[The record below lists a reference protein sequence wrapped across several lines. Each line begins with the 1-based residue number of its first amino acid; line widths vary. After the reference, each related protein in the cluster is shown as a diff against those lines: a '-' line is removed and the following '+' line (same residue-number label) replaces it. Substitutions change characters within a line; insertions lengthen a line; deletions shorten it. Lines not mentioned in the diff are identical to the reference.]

1 MKQSKK
7 LFRRM
12 LLNNWGGISH
22 KVLEF
27 HEYVNLFSGKSGSGK
42 STVMDA
48 IQVILYGSVS
58 AAFLNKAADDAK
70 NRRSVLSYL
79 RGAQK
84 DGTANR
90 EGIDFCTQIVLEIED
105 TGSRITTCIGAVFE
119 VGRQDVELRKYH
131 FFSHSGHLPED
142 GYLTEGGVP
151 YTAAQL
157 KKLIEARSGSEDNRG
172 RVDVNRMYPSRE
184 AYLNTLYDSI
194 FGYIDPS
201 RLMTME
207 KSAIAL
213 RMADGTGQFI
223 KDYMFPKSKEDTV
236 STISQQLGAYREIKE
251 KIEDLEHRIELLDE
265 VYNTNQELL
274 RVRADRFRTEA
285 ILRIVDIETCKIRLE
300 AKQTDLENIS
310 ARISELEERYELLDA
325 EKKERT
331 EELIEVK
338 AELHSSDF
346 GVKKKEME
354 ELKNTIS
361 LLQGNSRQ
369 WREILHGLWE
379 WKMDEDISSYISNP
393 TLQCLEE
400 ILEGEASGEIREGE
414 VSGRIQEGE
423 VSGRIQEGEASGG
436 IREGEMSGG
445 SRKGG
450 AVSRISPNEISGA
463 ALDRLRNGI
472 QNALEMIGEELADL
486 NESIRRTTK
495 ELAEKKEM
503 AEDLKNDRKP
513 YRKELK
519 SARAQLQSE
528 LSSQYGRTIHVE
540 IFGDL
545 FDITDEKWKNA
556 IEGRLGRIKH
566 SLVTE
571 PQYALD
577 AARIF
582 RRIKRK
588 EYEEVDLINTAAIKG
603 DSPKAEQGTLYEAV
617 RAGEPYVELCLKR
630 YLGNIYKCE
639 TVEELHAVR
648 DGVTPECYSYSNYI
662 FRYLRED
669 DYIWYAC
676 IGTKVSKA
684 RLRELEEEI
693 YDLEQSQIS
702 DIQMWETLSR
712 AQRFEQLH
720 QSTEQLLQLSQSAGE
735 LETYLEKQEQLS
747 RELKNLEDGTLTAQL
762 KRKKELLEQ
771 NIADLARSQEQVNKE
786 RIGREGDFRTAEK
799 ELRDFQEKLTSLQ
812 EGFRPDDLLLLEV
825 RENLGKQ
832 AETVYRRKQH
842 EQSQRLAERESEL
855 EEQRILARNR
865 FNREYPT
872 HGFTGIERE
881 NDVYDKLLEE
891 MKQDYEPRYKAEFE
905 KQYLQVY
912 QSLRENVIATIHGE
926 IKAAYRHK
934 REINRMLS
942 RIQFSDSTYQ
952 IDILPAENENGQ
964 FYEMLMAPELDSKVL
979 DNAGFEGQLSLGEDT
994 FFEKYE
1000 AQIQRLTEKFMPPRD
1015 GDGEKRSLHRQE
1027 MERYADYRNYLTFS
1041 MYERVED
1048 GQGNV
1053 KKNAVDE
1060 MAGRDSG
1067 GEGQNPKY
1075 VALLAGFAMLY
1086 MQQSNR
1092 DSKIRLVLLD
1102 EAFSKMDKERSEV
1115 CLRYARELELQ
1126 LIVCVPD
1133 ERLQSLIRNVD
1144 SVYGFRRHR
1153 NQISMM
1159 HIDKGSYLEMM
1170 EGKRT

>member
-22 KVLEF
+22 KVMEF

-48 IQVILYGSVS
+48 IQVILYGSVA

-70 NRRSVLSYL
+70 NKRSVLSYL

-90 EGIDFCTQIVLEIED
+90 ENVDFCSQIVLEIVD

-119 VGRQDVELRKYH
+119 VGRQDTELKKYH
-131 FFSHSGHLPED
+131 FFSHSGPIPED
-142 GYLTEGGVP
+142 GYLTEKSVP
-151 YTAAQL
+151 YTAAQM
-157 KKLIEARSGSEDNRG
+157 KKLIEARRRSKDNRG
-172 RVDVNRMYPSRE
+172 RVDVNRIYPSRE
-184 AYLNTLYDSI
+184 AYVNTLYDSI
-194 FGYIDPS
+194 FGYIDPG

-223 KDYMFPKSKEDTV
+223 RDYMFPKSKEDTV
-236 STISQQLGAYREIKE
+236 SALSRQLGAYREIKE
-251 KIEDLEHRIELLDE
+251 KIEDLEHRIEILDE
-265 VYNTNQELL
+265 VHDKNQELA
-274 RVRADRFRTEA
+274 RIKADRFRAEA
-285 ILRIVDIETCKIRLE
+285 ILRIVDIESCKIRLE
-300 AKQTDLENIS
+300 AKKADLEG
-310 ARISELEERYELLDA
+310 ISEKISGLEERYGLLDA
-325 EKKERT
+325 EKNEKT

-338 AELHSSDF
+338 AELHSSDY

-354 ELKNTIS
+354 ELKNTIH

-369 WREILHGLWE
+369 WREILHGLKEWE
-379 WKMDEDISSYISNP
+379 TDEEISGYISNP
-393 TLQCLEE
+393 TLQCMEE
-400 ILEGEASGEIREGE
+400 IIEGE
-414 VSGRIQEGE
+414 
-423 VSGRIQEGEASGG
+423 
-436 IREGEMSGG
+436 
-445 SRKGG
+445 
-450 AVSRISPNEISGA
+450 ISEA
-463 ALDRLRNGI
+463 ALDKLRAGI
-472 QNALEMIGEELADL
+472 QNALEVIREELVDL
-486 NESIRRTTK
+486 NESIRSTTK
-495 ELAEKKEM
+495 ELNEKKEM

-545 FDITDEKWKNA
+545 FDIADEKWKNA

-582 RRIKRK
+582 RRMKKK
-588 EYEEVDLINTAAIKG
+588 EYEEVDLINTAAVKR
-603 DSPKAEQGTLYEAV
+603 DAPRAEAGTLYEAV
-617 RAGEPYVELCLKR
+617 RASESYVDLCLKR
-630 YLGNIYKCE
+630 FLGRIFKCE

-648 DGVTPECYSYSNYI
+648 DGVTPDCYSYSNYI
-662 FRYLRED
+662 FRHLRED
-669 DYIWYAC
+669 DYKRYAC

-684 RLRELEEEI
+684 KLRELEEEI
-693 YDLEQSQIS
+693 YDLEQSQIA
-702 DIQMWETLSR
+702 DIQMRETLNR
-712 AQRFEQLH
+712 AQRFEQLN
-720 QSTEQLLQLSQSAGE
+720 QNTDQLMQLSKASKE
-735 LETYLEKQEQLS
+735 LEDYLEKQDHLAA
-747 RELKNLEDGTLTAQL
+747 ELKKLEDGTLTAQL
-762 KRKKELLEQ
+762 KERKKQLEQ
-771 NIADLARSQEQVNKE
+771 EITELARTQEQVNKE
-786 RIGREGDFRTAEK
+786 RIGREGDYRAAQKEEK
-799 ELRDFQEKLTSLQ
+799 DFQEKLAILQ
-812 EGFRPDDLLLLEV
+812 EGFQADKLLLAEV
-825 RENLGKQ
+825 RENLGAQ
-832 AETVYRRKQH
+832 SEVSYRKKQH
-842 EQSQRLAERESEL
+842 ELSLQLAGQESQL
-855 EEQRILARNR
+855 EEERIVARNR
-865 FNREYPT
+865 FNREYPVY
-872 HGFTGIERE
+872 GFTGVEHE
-881 NDVYDKLLEE
+881 NDMYDKLLEE
-891 MKQDYEPRYKAEFE
+891 FRRDHEPKYKEEFE
-905 KQYLQVY
+905 NQYRQVY
-912 QSLRENVIATIHGE
+912 HSLRENVIATIHGE

-942 RIQFSDSTYQ
+942 RIRFSDSTYQ
-952 IDILPAENENGQ
+952 IDILPAANENGQ

-979 DNAGFEGQLSLGEDT
+979 DNDGFEGQLSLGEDT
-994 FFEKYE
+994 FFEKYGP
-1000 AQIQRLTEKFMPPRD
+1000 QIQRLTEKFMPPREE
-1015 GDGEKRSLHRQE
+1015 DGEKRTLHRQE

-1048 GQGNV
+1048 AEGNV
-1053 KKNAVDE
+1053 KKNAVDD

-1086 MQQSNR
+1086 MQQSSR

-1144 SVYGFRRHR
+1144 SVYGFCRHQ

-1159 HIDKGSYLEMM
+1159 HIDKGDYLEMM
-1170 EGKRT
+1170 EGRNRQEKKVE